1 MATNFKN
8 KVLADVGTTPQALVT
23 AGSTAKITVI
33 GLSITNITDGVVL
46 ASLQLTD
53 DLGTSGYFIR
63 NVPIPPNQSLR
74 VINGGE
80 KLIVAPSNILTAVA
94 DQDTSLDIIAS
105 FVEIT

>member
-8 KVLADVGTTPQALVT
+8 KVLADVGTSPQVLVT

-80 KLIVAPSNILTAVA
+80 KLILAPNNIISIVA
-94 DQDTSLDIIAS
+94 DQNNALDVIAS
-105 FVEIT
+105 YVEIT